1 MNSVEHCKRDIIFIF
16 IGPAQKVFIIF
27 DVFVQLHSTVTT
39 VIIRL
44 IHSLKNHE
52 YTDCHRPEANTLLY
66 CQQSFKGKMRQMPF
80 LWWLHGVQG
89 HAKWHDRRSV
99 LTWRDL
105 SWKFSK
111 YRTSTATDRHT
122 HTHRHRVLHCF
133 KVMLFT
139 QTHTV
144 HYRENEKTQTRQA
157 SYVQGSWM
165 KTCIVYT
172 PVVRI
177 ESTSKL
183 THTHTLMYTI
193 RERVALEPKSSETNL
208 DSTKHWNS
216 HKRHVTVLYTVPL
229 NCRLHCTVC
238 VPCLWES
245 ELWTTRF
252 VCAEPSKVNCQLH
265 NVMIYE
271 SE

>member
-1 MNSVEHCKRDIIFIF
+1 
-16 IGPAQKVFIIF
+16 
-27 DVFVQLHSTVTT
+27 
-39 VIIRL
+39 
-44 IHSLKNHE
+44 
-52 YTDCHRPEANTLLY
+52 
-66 CQQSFKGKMRQMPF
+66 MPF

-122 HTHRHRVLHCF
+122 HTHRHSVLHCF

-165 KTCIVYT
+165 KTCTLYSENRIDKQAHTHAHTHVHDT
-172 PVVRI
+172 RAGGPWTEVERNKSRLDKTLKLTQEARNSVVHCSPQLQVALYCVCAVFVRVWTLNNSFRLRRAI
-177 ESTSKL
+177 ESQLPTAQCHDL
-183 THTHTLMYTI
+183 RI
-193 RERVALEPKSSETNL
+193 RITPLASRNKWEGKVEKGE
-208 DSTKHWNS
+208 
-216 HKRHVTVLYTVPL
+216 TVLQ
-229 NCRLHCTVC
+229 NCAKAKIRL
-238 VPCLWES
+238 W
-245 ELWTTRF
+245 
-252 VCAEPSKVNCQLH
+252 
-265 NVMIYE
+265 
-271 SE
+271 